1 MIEDVIVYSQ
11 VKDCNIGGNN
21 MKIRREINRFHELAD
36 MVWSGAVDTIAD
48 IQNANK
54 EDEFM
59 NFLEAVFCDEVPTD
73 TEVNDFIWHDRDYI
87 YESLGLTEN
96 GELIEETMAKAL
108 NDSIDSL
115 IVSDDFDE
123 FCGDCDCEKCICNE
137 ICRSLADCEALFED
151 YKNQVITID
160 DIKETWEEETGMNIW
175 K

>member
-1 MIEDVIVYSQ
+1 ME
-11 VKDCNIGGNN
+11 
-21 MKIRREINRFHELAD
+21 IRKEINDFYALAD

-54 EDEFM
+54 KTEFM
-59 NFLEAVFCDEVPTD
+59 NFLEMVFCDEIPTD
-73 TEVNDFIWHDRDYI
+73 TAVNNFIWFERDYI
-87 YESLGLTEN
+87 YEKLGLTEN
-96 GELIEETMAKAL
+96 GELIEEEMAKTL

-160 DIKETWEEETGMNIW
+160 DIKEKVEEETGLDIW

>member
-1 MIEDVIVYSQ
+1 ME
-11 VKDCNIGGNN
+11 
-21 MKIRREINRFHELAD
+21 IRKEINDFYALAD

-73 TEVNDFIWHDRDYI
+73 TEVNDFIWFERDYI
-87 YESLGLTEN
+87 YENLGLTEN
-96 GELIEETMAKAL
+96 GELPEDEEPEVETVETL
-108 NDSIDSL
+108 NESINRL

-151 YKNQVITID
+151 FKNQVITID
-160 DIKETWEEETGMNIW
+160 DIKETWEEETGINIW
-175 K
+175 R

>member
-1 MIEDVIVYSQ
+1 ME
-11 VKDCNIGGNN
+11 
-21 MKIRREINRFHELAD
+21 IRKEINDFYALAD
-36 MVWSGAVDTIAD
+36 MVWSGAVDTITG

-54 EDEFM
+54 ETEFM

-73 TEVNDFIWHDRDYI
+73 TEVNDFIWFERDYI
-87 YESLGLTEN
+87 YENLGLTEN
-96 GELIEETMAKAL
+96 GNLSEDEMAKTL

-160 DIKETWEEETGMNIW
+160 DIKGAWEEETGMNVW
-175 K
+175 

>member
-1 MIEDVIVYSQ
+1 ME
-11 VKDCNIGGNN
+11 
-21 MKIRREINRFHELAD
+21 IRKEINDFYALAD

-73 TEVNDFIWHDRDYI
+73 TEVNDFIWHDRNYI
-87 YESLGLTEN
+87 YENIGLTEN
-96 GELIEETMAKAL
+96 GELPEEEMAKTL

-115 IVSDDFDE
+115 IVSDNFEE
-123 FCGDCDCEKCICNE
+123 FCGDCDSCICNE
-137 ICRSLADCEALFED
+137 ICSTMDDCEALFED

-160 DIKETWEEETGMNIW
+160 DIKGTWEEETGINVW
-175 K
+175 